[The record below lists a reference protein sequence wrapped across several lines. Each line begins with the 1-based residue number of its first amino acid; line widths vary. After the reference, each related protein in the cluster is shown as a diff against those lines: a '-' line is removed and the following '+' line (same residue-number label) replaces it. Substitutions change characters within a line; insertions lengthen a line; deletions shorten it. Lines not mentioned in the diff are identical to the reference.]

1 MRKRAFIWF
10 MTWVMLLYM
19 LPLAGSVVAA
29 DSAPSGPV
37 SATIH
42 VATNGND
49 DTGDGSEEKPY
60 KTITKAKE
68 VVRTL
73 PKTGGD
79 IVVQIADGFYP
90 LEETLVFTA
99 EDSGSE
105 SSTVRYEAAPG
116 AKPVISG
123 GEMLEKGIWT
133 EAVGLTQT
141 GGLTAYK
148 TTLNRNDK
156 LRAIYVN
163 DKRANMT
170 VSPQIGSAGRTVNGT
185 PTVSFTSAG
194 NPWAWQNGSNIRA
207 GIVFDASVGL
217 TTATKNPQNI
227 EAESMG
233 GSTARWARPFVTFAS
248 IEDAPAASGKPGGVM
263 LRFQM
268 PYAAISQSLSNNTQY
283 NPNNNQVIRNAFEFL
298 NKRGDF
304 YFDQAESTLYYIPLE
319 GEDINS
325 ADVVI
330 PNLETVLDVRGIPVG
345 DRLNPIEGSDDGRV
359 EYVTFN
365 GLKFAHT
372 DYKLYELTGT
382 YTLSDGSGPVTTTSR
397 GYASVQG
404 SIVNTV
410 YFPSSINWHETFY
423 RGYDI
428 PPAAV
433 MINAARHIKVLNG
446 EIGLT
451 GFNGIH
457 VENDVK
463 EIEVTGNYI
472 VDTLASGIVIGH
484 PQHIY
489 ENDEP
494 IKHESSVS
502 VSGTP
507 IRNWAGVDKEKYA
520 AGTEAVPENIY
531 ITNNFLHRTC
541 YGFPGA
547 NALASFY
554 TTNMQVL
561 HNYIYDT
568 TYGAMSIGWGWDE
581 YDGFGF
587 TSHGTNKNGGPYH
600 GTHETSLARSPELS
614 TTSRNNKINYNRIE
628 EICTIVNDSGAIYSL
643 GRQGDPG
650 NLPGGGTW
658 DTVNDLTN
666 NPVTDKN
673 HNWHPDNW
681 TNYTEM
687 NYNFLD
693 PNPTGK
699 PTTSNNWTNG
709 FHPDEGSTFI
719 KMIGNVVQSK
729 LSHAPGQS
737 RLFEFNNWK
746 RKSDMI
752 AVDGY
757 VDGNNN
763 QNGAPRITF
772 DNYKSEDRI
781 WPVRGNEIVLNSGLN
796 NEYTHMIPRSLI
808 ADTEFELASNVI
820 MGKGEMLPRRGLL
833 KPEDTVWLAPA
844 NTAVFTEGGTM
855 TTAAGDETSI
865 KAPSVPGEYK
875 LYIVY
880 DDGRET
886 ATSKYTLYVDLS
898 MSSINVE
905 DGQTYDVSEARP
917 LELSLSE
924 DNTYTLNGSP
934 VVSGYKISTE
944 GNWTLVVSAPAGS
957 NSRTINFTT
966 TVSLANK
973 LLPADVSVAP
983 GGSVRFAYDLNDA
996 TKKIWISSSS
1006 GGHFDGGDDET
1017 VASGDAIAMN
1027 APLLPGPYVIYILA
1041 EDGEVLS
1048 QSHASVVVRDMTP
1061 VDIPRDGLDLWLK
1074 ADEGVERDSSGNV
1087 TGWTN
1092 MGGVAAKLTPA
1103 NVPGSGGDGL
1113 GAPNG
1118 NPKAKQGVYQSVEF
1132 DANSRPLKAAGFKDY
1147 NGKTQM
1153 TIYTLV
1159 KPTTTANNS
1168 SDQSGLV
1175 YFGLNESYQT
1185 WAANDGWS
1193 GISLGVGTNRVNIR
1207 FGNAD
1212 GSVSGGGQSIAT
1224 TATNGLVS
1232 VRAQLSGNTRTVF
1245 VDNNVIGT
1253 PGTNAKALAGNR
1265 SDLAVGYTMASA
1277 TPFRFMGEVLQVL
1290 IYDRV
1295 LTNDEVAKIETYFSE
1310 VKAGRGG
1317 PANPIDEVAVDKTL
1331 LNALIADAANLDS
1344 TMYTNDSWNALA
1356 NALSAAQAA
1365 ASNAEIG
1372 QEAADNSYYALRNAI
1387 EALELLPSGVG
1398 TAVYGTPV
1406 LGGTELDPLWNTTVS
1421 LPIRKHLTLANG
1433 PADGSAKVLWD
1444 DQNLYVLVRVNDPVL
1459 NSNSGNA
1466 HEKDSVEIFVDET
1479 NSKQST
1485 YGTGMGQYR
1494 ISYLGEQTF
1503 NPGSISAG
1511 FESIAKVVDGGYYI
1525 EAKIPF
1531 KAVAPAAD
1539 QVIGF
1544 DLQINDAS
1552 ASGSR
1557 QDIVMWHDETGESW
1571 RDGSHWGVVTLLK
1584 DSPQPEEENGDISG
1598 PSTVVAGH
1606 PVALSIGINNLA
1618 DGFDAFSVEVNY
1630 DPEKF
1635 EFDTVT
1641 DDENVV
1647 SLAAGAITN
1656 VRDDLIILA
1665 TAVKLNAGQ
1674 ILIIAS
1680 TTGHLD
1686 SNSGELFVL
1695 NGRAVNTASAGSASV
1710 SLSDFVVTA
1719 LADARNI
1726 NTDNAVLDITVRL
1739 ADSAALASVIEQ
1751 AETLLSASTEGTLP
1765 GQYPAGSKAT
1775 LQATVQSAINV
1786 RDNIAATENDI
1797 AQAITALNQAMNV
1810 FRSSVIS
1817 DPSIDKSQL
1826 IAAIDAA
1833 TSRLENAVEGNKVGQ
1848 YSSAAISDLEAAI
1861 QQAVA
1866 VRNNGAA
1873 SQSMVNQAIADLHEA
1888 VEDFAAQII
1897 TLVPGQSAVTIRDLS
1912 FLAKYYGT
1920 TKEDPEWSQVEKAD
1934 LFDSGEITIRELS
1947 AVARMIVA
1955 NWLSE

>member
-1 MRKRAFIWF
+1 M
-10 MTWVMLLYM
+10 
-19 LPLAGSVVAA
+19 PLAGSVAAA
-29 DSAPSGPV
+29 DSSPSAAI
-37 SATIH
+37 SKTIY
-42 VATNGND
+42 VAGSGND
-49 DTGDGSEEKPY
+49 DTGDGTKEKPY
-60 KTITKAKE
+60 KTIGKAKE

-99 EDSGSE
+99 EDSGTA
-105 SSTVRYEAAPG
+105 SSTIRYEAAPG

-123 GEMLEKGIWT
+123 GEMLEKGVWT

-148 TTLNRNDK
+148 TTLNRSDK

-170 VSPQIGSAGRTVNGT
+170 VSPQIASANRTVNGT
-185 PTVSFTSAG
+185 PTVSFTSEG

-207 GIVFDASVGL
+207 AIVFDSSVGL
-217 TTATKNPQNI
+217 TKNTKNPQNI

-248 IEDAPAASGKPGGVM
+248 IEEAPAASSKPGGVM

-268 PYAAISQSLSNNTQY
+268 PYGAISQSLSNNTQY

-319 GEDINS
+319 GEDIHT
-325 ADVVI
+325 ADVVV
-330 PNLETVLDVRGIPVG
+330 PKLETVLDVRGIPVG
-345 DRLNPIEGSDDGRV
+345 DRLSPIEDSDDGRV
-359 EYVTFN
+359 RHVTFD

-404 SIVNTV
+404 SIVNTA

-472 VDTLASGIVIGH
+472 VDSLASGIVVGH
-484 PQHIY
+484 PHHVY

-494 IKHESSVS
+494 IKHESSAS

-507 IRNWAGVDKEKYA
+507 IRDWAGVDKEKFA

-587 TSHGTNKNGGPYH
+587 TAHGTDKNGGPYH
-600 GTHETSLARSPELS
+600 GTHETSLARSPELT

-658 DTVNDLTN
+658 DTVKDLTN
-666 NPVTDKN
+666 SPVTDKN
-673 HNWHPDNW
+673 SNWHPDNW

-737 RLFEFNNWK
+737 RLYEFNNWK

-752 AVDGY
+752 AIEGY

-781 WPVRGNEIVLNSGLN
+781 WPVRGNEIVLNSGLA

-808 ADTEFELASNVI
+808 ADTEFELASHVI
-820 MGKGEMLPRRGLL
+820 MGKGEKLPRRGLL
-833 KPEDTVWLAPA
+833 QPEDTVWLAPA
-844 NTAVFTEGGTM
+844 NTTVFHEGATM
-855 TTAAGDETSI
+855 TKAAGDEPFI
-865 KAPSVPGEYK
+865 DAPSVPGEYK

-880 DDGRET
+880 EDGRET
-886 ATSKYTLYVDLS
+886 AASKYTLYVDLS

-905 DGQTYDVSEARP
+905 DGQTYDVSKSRP
-917 LELSLSE
+917 LELSLSD
-924 DNTYTLNGSP
+924 DNTYTLNGNP
-934 VVSGYKISTE
+934 VVSGHKIFAE
-944 GNWTLVVSAPAGS
+944 GSWTLVVSAPSGTT
-957 NSRTINFTT
+957 SRTISFTT
-966 TVSLANK
+966 TVSAANK
-973 LLPADVSVAP
+973 LLSADVSVAP
-983 GGSVRFAYDLNDA
+983 GGTVRFAYDLDDA

-1017 VASGDAIAMN
+1017 AASGDAIAMK
-1027 APLLPGPYVIYILA
+1027 APVLPGPYVIYVLA

-1061 VDIPRDGLDLWLK
+1061 VDIPRNGLDLWLK
-1074 ADEGVERDSSGNV
+1074 ADEGVERDSSGSV

-1092 MGGVAAKLTPA
+1092 MGGVPAKLVPA

-1113 GAPNG
+1113 GAPSG
-1118 NPKAKQGVYQSVEF
+1118 NPKIKQGVYESVEF

-1147 NGKTQM
+1147 NGKTDM

-1193 GISLGVGTNRVNIR
+1193 GINLGVGTNRVNLR

-1212 GSVSGGGQSIAT
+1212 GSVGGGGQSIST

-1232 VRAQLSGNTRTVF
+1232 VRAQLNGNTRTVF
-1245 VDNNVIGT
+1245 VNNNVIGT
-1253 PGTNAKALAGNR
+1253 PGTNAKPLKGNR
-1265 SDLAVGYTMASA
+1265 ADLAVGYTMASA
-1277 TPFRFMGEVLQVL
+1277 TPFRFMGEVLQIL

-1295 LTNDEVAKIETYFSE
+1295 LTAEEVTKIEAYFNE

-1317 PANPIDEVAVDKTL
+1317 SANPIGEAAVDKTL
-1331 LNALIADAANLDS
+1331 LNALIEDADNLDDAI
-1344 TMYTNDSWNALA
+1344 YTNESWMAFA
-1356 NALSAAQAA
+1356 SALSEAKAA

-1372 QEAADNSYYALRNAI
+1372 QEAADHSYFALRNAFK
-1387 EALELLPSGVG
+1387 ALQLLPSGVG
-1398 TAVYGTPV
+1398 TAAYGTPV
-1406 LGGTELDPLWNTTVS
+1406 LGGSELDPLWNTTVA
-1421 LPIRKHLTLANG
+1421 LPILKHLTMVNG

-1444 DQNLYVLVRVNDPVL
+1444 DQNLYVLVRVKDPVL
-1459 NSNSGNA
+1459 NSSSGNA
-1466 HEKDSVEIFVDET
+1466 HEKDSVEIFVDES
-1479 NSKQST
+1479 NSKQTS
-1485 YGTGMGQYR
+1485 YGAGMGQYR
-1494 ISYLGEQTF
+1494 INYLNEQSF

-1511 FESIAKVVDGGYYI
+1511 FESFAKVVDGGYYM

-1531 KAVAPAAD
+1531 KAVAPAED
-1539 QVIGF
+1539 HVIGF
-1544 DLQINDAS
+1544 DLQINDAN
-1552 ASGSR
+1552 AGGSR
-1557 QDIVMWHDETGESW
+1557 QDIVMWHDQTGDSW
-1571 RDGSHWGVVTLLK
+1571 MNGSNWGVVTLLK
-1584 DSPQPEEENGDISG
+1584 PSGGDDENADISG
-1598 PSTVVAGH
+1598 PSTVIAGH
-1606 PVALSIGINNLA
+1606 PVALSIGIDNLA
-1618 DGFDAFSVEVNY
+1618 EGFDAMSVEVHY

-1635 EFDTVT
+1635 EFETVT
-1641 DDENVV
+1641 DIDGVV
-1647 SLAAGAITN
+1647 SLAASALTN
-1656 VRDDLIILA
+1656 VRDDLTILA
-1665 TAVKLNAGQ
+1665 TAVKQQTGQ

-1686 SNSGELFVL
+1686 QNSGELFVL
-1695 NGRAVNTASAGSASV
+1695 NGRAMGSASAGGTSV
-1710 SLSDFVVTA
+1710 SLADFVVTA
-1719 LADARNI
+1719 QADARNI
-1726 NTDNAVLDITVRL
+1726 NTANAVLDITVKL
-1739 ADSAALASVIEQ
+1739 ADSSALAAVIEQ
-1751 AETLLSASTEGTLP
+1751 AEGLLNTSTEGTQP
-1765 GQYPAGSKAT
+1765 GQYPVGSKAV
-1775 LQATVQSAINV
+1775 LQGAVQSAINV
-1786 RDNIAATENDI
+1786 RDNGASTESDI
-1797 AQAITALNQAMNV
+1797 AQAITALNQAIAA
-1810 FRSSVIS
+1810 FRSSVIP
-1817 DPSIDKSQL
+1817 DPSVNKSEL
-1826 IAAIDAA
+1826 IAAIEAA
-1833 TSRLENAVEGNKVGQ
+1833 TSKLDGAEEGNKIGQ
-1848 YSSAAISDLEAAI
+1848 YSSAARSALEAAI

-1866 VRNNGAA
+1866 VRNNGSA
-1873 SQSMVNQAIADLHEA
+1873 SQSTVNQATAALHEA
-1888 VEDFAAQII
+1888 VDVFAAQII
-1897 TLVPGQSAVTIRDLS
+1897 TLVPGQTAVTIRDLS
-1912 FLAKYYGT
+1912 YLAKYYGT
-1920 TKEDPEWSQVEKAD
+1920 TSNDTDWMNVEKAD
-1934 LFDSGEITIRELS
+1934 LFGSGEITIRELS
-1947 AVARMIVA
+1947 AVARMIAV